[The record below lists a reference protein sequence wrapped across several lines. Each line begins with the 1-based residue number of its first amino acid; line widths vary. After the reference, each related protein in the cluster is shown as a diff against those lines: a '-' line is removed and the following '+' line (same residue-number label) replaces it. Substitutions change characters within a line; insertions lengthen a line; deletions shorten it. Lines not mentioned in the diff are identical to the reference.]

1 MPRRFY
7 LHETLDIIGQGQY
20 DYMDVAAR
28 EPVHDMPGLFR
39 LQGTFFVIGAS
50 GGRWPQVI
58 NLHDGGPD
66 GWDAWTRN
74 LDRLNLKRRAKFYGD
89 WWDEALRYRTGGRDR
104 IGGTVPGCPT
114 REEIEARNLQC
125 TVFVHQLLEVRP
137 GSQVDYLGQVATT
150 RVPQLEARGVH
161 LTNLLEVVNNNTE
174 VIIVWATHLENW
186 VRLRKDFDTSRGLDD
201 TGVVDPD
208 LLAWASTENGY
219 VIGGTTELMTPRPG
233 SVGAVTRWDT
243 EPPS

>member
-7 LHETLDIIGQGQY
+7 LHETLDIIGQAQY
-20 DYMDVAAR
+20 DYMDIAAR

-50 GGRWPQVI
+50 GGRWPQVV

-89 WWDEALRYRTGGRDR
+89 WWDEALQYRTGGRDR
-104 IGGTVPGCPT
+104 VGGTVPGCPT
-114 REEIEARNLQC
+114 REELEARDLQC
-125 TVFVHQLLEVRP
+125 TVFVHQVLEVRP
-137 GSQVDYLGQVATT
+137 GAQIDYLGHVAET
-150 RVPQLEARGVH
+150 RAPQLEARGIH

-174 VIIVWATHLENW
+174 VIAVWATHLENW
-186 VRLRKDFDTSRGLDD
+186 VELRKDFDTTRGLDD
-201 TGVVDPD
+201 TGTADLD
-208 LLAWASTENGY
+208 LLTWAATENGF
-219 VIGGTTELMTPRPG
+219 VTGGTTELMTPRPG
-233 SVGAVTRWDT
+233 SVGAVETWDA
-243 EPPS
+243 EG